1 MNKEKTKIYPI
12 FGVVEKHKNTRI
24 KKPKTYFDT
33 I

>member
-1 MNKEKTKIYPI
+1 MNKEEIEISPI
-12 FGVVEKHKNTRI
+12 FDVVEKHKNTRI